1 MSQAELEPPEDSIP
15 LRLIVFG
22 MTMTCIA
29 ASCIFVPTHW
39 GVIVLTVALALIGS
53 LVSYQYRHQNQKW
66 SQWIVLAGMLG
77 VGANALN
84 EFVHPMNSVTD
95 FWGPV
100 VHFIAGTFALH
111 SFDLKARSNINL
123 SAMLGAL
130 ILCALSPVARSIYFG
145 GIVFGYICLG
155 SLMLYFD
162 CLSRTQHNWL
172 KKPMQIAP
180 VSLSGGE
187 RHRTASGSTNLT
199 MGLLPLAALIVFLAV
214 PRSDNL
220 LDIILS
226 SLKTLNPA
234 ALLQL
239 LPRFVPEMAP
249 QPKKN
254 PYNPDLLKKLKEP
267 KALKDKPKDVK
278 KDKAKEEKKPLKD
291 KKKDKKEDPKK
302 DPKKDSVKKPEPKAL
317 TEKEKKEAEAKAKKK
332 EQQKKAKAAKKGGK
346 PKAPAKKHAKPK
358 PMTAADAKQ
367 LIDKEFG
374 EIFPEKL
381 NVERKHNHLL
391 SQVILFRVTSTRLFY
406 PRLSVFDTFDGD
418 TWTRSK
424 DDMPA
429 KVVEI
434 KSGGGPNDKPV
445 LRDGIER
452 DQNGKPIHELSAEQE
467 ADLEVARDSFFK
479 EADTESGFGATE
491 AVHYIFS
498 KSDKSTYDVGKAQ
511 SFRVPRKVPY
521 IDLTQSYDLLVDIG
535 KDVPSCW
542 IPRSLGFDGSTALV
556 DDYGTISFPEKLKKG
571 TNYKVTSSWPVNDL
585 NSMRDANPLSA
596 DDELQLRNKLANYL
610 QLPEGIDEEVKAF
623 GDKAIG
629 GTGNWFE
636 QAEKLCHAVRENSTF
651 TDEDLPPETPATPA
665 GAPATAP
672 AASTN
677 SGAAP
682 VDPSESEG
690 AAPATATPAA
700 APAATTDKG
709 TAAPVPPAPP
719 ATTGPAASGSAADTS
734 SPEPTATTDTAATT
748 GSPADEAKPAESA
761 EQAKAAG
768 ADASPADAATS
779 DDGEDKSPASAK
791 NSELG
796 DKVYDFLFGRRLGD
810 SRRFATAFAV
820 LCRQQG
826 LPCRIVVGFNP
837 GTFNKL
843 NGTHEIYGSDT
854 HTWVEVYIPDYG
866 WVAFDATPDGSFP
879 EQKRDEGYGFAQ
891 ALKALQE
898 ALGITDGQ
906 ITPKTLLTI
915 GAILLALLFLIAG
928 IIYGI
933 IVLRRC
939 LKKRR
944 EGQNWSGQEWKV
956 YQACSKTSKIK
967 IVREPTES
975 QKQFVERV
983 SSITKDR
990 IRQGGTMAEELPVA
1004 LANFFSVYEAIHFG
1018 DAESVDFKSGIPD
1031 LRDKASKVSALA
1043 RASKPG
1049 AAEKAV
1055 KSKKGDAA
1063 SAVKERGKPTAADS
1077 AVRRGPR
1084 P

>member
-22 MTMTCIA
+22 MTITCIA

-278 KDKAKEEKKPLKD
+278 KDKEEKKPLKD

-302 DPKKDSVKKPEPKAL
+302 DPKKDSVKKPEPKVL
-317 TEKEKKEAEAKAKKK
+317 TEKEKKAAEAKAKRK
-332 EQQKKAKAAKKGGK
+332 EQQKKANAAKKGAK
-346 PKAPAKKHAKPK
+346 PKAPPKKHAKPK
-358 PMTAADAKQ
+358 PMSAADAKQ

-424 DDMPA
+424 DEMPA

-665 GAPATAP
+665 GAPAAAP
-672 AASTN
+672 SASTD

-682 VDPSESEG
+682 ADPSKPEG
-690 AAPATATPAA
+690 AAPAA

-709 TAAPVPPAPP
+709 TTAPVPPAPP
-719 ATTGPAASGSAADTS
+719 ATTGTTASGQPSDTS
-734 SPEPTATTDTAATT
+734 SPEPSGTTDTAGATST
-748 GSPADEAKPAESA
+748 PADGAKPAEGT

-768 ADASPADAATS
+768 ALSPADAAS
-779 DDGEDKSPASAK
+779 SEGEDKSPASA
-791 NSELG
+791 NSSDLG

-915 GAILLALLFLIAG
+915 GAILLALLFFIAG

-933 IVLRRC
+933 IVLRRY

-956 YQACSKTSKIK
+956 YQSMLKDLKKIK

-983 SSITKDR
+983 SNITKDR

-1018 DAESVDFKSGIPD
+1018 DAESVDFKSGIPE

>member
-15 LRLIVFG
+15 LRLIVFA
-22 MTMTCIA
+22 MTITCIT

-39 GVIVLTVALALIGS
+39 GVIVLSLALALIGS
-53 LVSYQYRHQNQKW
+53 LVSYQYRHQNQRW

-130 ILCALSPVARSIYFG
+130 ILCALSPVARSIFFG
-145 GIVFGYICLG
+145 GMVFGYICLG

-172 KKPMQIAP
+172 KKPMQVAP

-199 MGLLPLAALIVFLAV
+199 MALLPLAALIVFLAV
-214 PRSDNL
+214 PRTDNL

-254 PYNPDLLKKLKEP
+254 PYNPDLVKKLKEP

-278 KDKAKEEKKPLKD
+278 KEKAKEEKKPLKD
-291 KKKDKKEDPKK
+291 KKNKKEDPKK
-302 DPKKDSVKKPEPKAL
+302 DPKKDPVKKPEPL
-317 TEKEKKEAEAKAKKK
+317 TEKEKKEAAAKAALAKKK
-332 EQQKKAKAAKKGGK
+332 EQQKKAGKKGAK
-346 PKAPAKKHAKPK
+346 PKAPPKKHGKPK
-358 PMTAADAKQ
+358 PMSAGDAKA

-406 PRLSVFDTFDGD
+406 PRLSVFDTFDGN

-429 KVVEI
+429 KVVDI

-452 DQNGKPIHELSAEQE
+452 DQNGKPIHELSAEEE

-479 EADTESGFGATE
+479 EAETESGFGASE
-491 AVHYIFS
+491 AVHYLFI

-511 SFRVPRKVPY
+511 SFHVPRKVPY

-542 IPRSLGFDGSTALV
+542 IPRSLGYDGSTAMV

-585 NSMRDANPLSA
+585 NSMRDANPLSP

-651 TDEDLPPETPATPA
+651 TDEDLPAE
-665 GAPATAP
+665 AP
-672 AASTN
+672 
-677 SGAAP
+677 
-682 VDPSESEG
+682 
-690 AAPATATPAA
+690 A
-700 APAATTDKG
+700 APAATTDSAAPTGAEPAKG
-709 TAAPVPPAPP
+709 DSAKTEPAKAEPAKTEAGEPGAAPSAGTTSGTSAPVPPAPP
-719 ATTGPAASGSAADTS
+719 AA
-734 SPEPTATTDTAATT
+734 TDTAAPASGLDTSVS
-748 GSPADEAKPAESA
+748 SPDQSTPDPAKSDSADALPLDTNAPAATASGDAKAESA
-761 EQAKAAG
+761 ANN
-768 ADASPADAATS
+768 ADLS
-779 DDGEDKSPASAK
+779 
-791 NSELG
+791 

-826 LPCRIVVGFNP
+826 LPCRLVAGFNP

-866 WVAFDATPDGSFP
+866 WVAFDATPDGVFP

-891 ALKALQE
+891 ALKALLE

-915 GAILLALLFLIAG
+915 GALLLALLFLIAG

-933 IVLRRC
+933 IVLRRY

-956 YQACSKTSKIK
+956 YQSMLKDLKKIK

-983 SSITKDR
+983 SNITKDR

-1018 DAESVDFKSGIPD
+1018 DAQSVDFKSGIPE
-1031 LRDKASKVSALA
+1031 LRERAGKVSALA

-1063 SAVKERGKPTAADS
+1063 SAVKDRGKPTAADS

>member
-15 LRLIVFG
+15 LRLIVFA
-22 MTMTCIA
+22 MTITCIT

-39 GVIVLTVALALIGS
+39 GVIVLSLALALIGS
-53 LVSYQYRHQNQKW
+53 LVSYQYRHQNQRW

-130 ILCALSPVARSIYFG
+130 ILCALSPVARSIFFG

-172 KKPMQIAP
+172 KKPMLVAP

-199 MGLLPLAALIVFLAV
+199 MALLPLAALIVFLAV
-214 PRSDNL
+214 PRTDNL

-254 PYNPDLLKKLKEP
+254 PYNPDLVKKLKEP

-278 KDKAKEEKKPLKD
+278 KEKAKEEKKPLKD
-291 KKKDKKEDPKK
+291 KKDNKEDPKK
-302 DPKKDSVKKPEPKAL
+302 DPKKDKKEPVKKPEPL
-317 TEKEKKEAEAKAKKK
+317 TEKEKKEAAAKAALAKKK
-332 EQQKKAKAAKKGGK
+332 EQQKKAGKKGAK
-346 PKAPAKKHAKPK
+346 PKAPPKKHGKPK
-358 PMTAADAKQ
+358 PMSAADAKA

-406 PRLSVFDTFDGD
+406 PRLSVFDTFDGN

-429 KVVEI
+429 KVVDI

-452 DQNGKPIHELSAEQE
+452 DQNGKPLQELSAEQE
-467 ADLEVARDSFFK
+467 ADLEVARDNFFK
-479 EADTESGFGATE
+479 EAETESGFGATE
-491 AVHYIFS
+491 AVHYLFS

-511 SFRVPRKVPY
+511 SFHVPRKVPY

-542 IPRSLGFDGSTALV
+542 IPRSLGYDGSTAMV

-585 NSMRDANPLSA
+585 NSMRDANPLSP

-610 QLPEGIDEEVKAF
+610 QLPEGIDEDVKAF

-651 TDEDLPPETPATPA
+651 TDEDLPPE
-665 GAPATAP
+665 AP
-672 AASTN
+672 S
-677 SGAAP
+677 
-682 VDPSESEG
+682 
-690 AAPATATPAA
+690 TPAA
-700 APAATTDKG
+700 ATTDSGAPGAAESAKVDTSKAEPAKAEPAKTEPG
-709 TAAPVPPAPP
+709 ATDNPPASGSSAPVPPAPP
-719 ATTGPAASGSAADTS
+719 AATDKAAPASGLDTS
-734 SPEPTATTDTAATT
+734 VSPPDQTTPD
-748 GSPADEAKPAESA
+748 
-761 EQAKAAG
+761 QARTDG
-768 ADASPADAATS
+768 ADALPLD
-779 DDGEDKSPASAK
+779 ASATADTAGGDAK
-791 NSELG
+791 TESAANGSDIS

-826 LPCRIVVGFNP
+826 LPCRLVAGFNP

-866 WVAFDATPDGSFP
+866 WVAFDATPDGVFP

-891 ALKALQE
+891 ALKALLE
-898 ALGITDGQ
+898 ALGISDGQ

-915 GAILLALLFLIAG
+915 GALLLALLFLIAG

-933 IVLRRC
+933 IVLRRY

-956 YQACSKTSKIK
+956 YQAMLKDLKKIK

-983 SSITKDR
+983 SNITKDR

-1018 DAESVDFKSGIPD
+1018 DAESVDFKSGIPE
-1031 LRDKASKVSALA
+1031 LRERASKVSALA
-1043 RASKPG
+1043 KASKPG

-1063 SAVKERGKPTAADS
+1063 SAVKDRGKPTAADS